1 MFTYGFVNKYSIV
14 VWTFLRIAVFV
25 FPGTVMMQWK
35 HPLHFYVT
43 VTCAN
48 HTFINLIQNI
58 CCQMTST
65 YMGRCGT
72 CFSSPKFRRLSNT
85 TNLLG
90 CDEIPESGVSDNI
103 VKTSIL
109 DVSGDTWCI
118 EGAWFPTIT
127 SIWLYFITD
136 KTCHLEKLQ
145 KKHFPLMSFP
155 FSNSIFFF

>member
-1 MFTYGFVNKYSIV
+1 MFTYGFVNKYSTV

-25 FPGTVMMQWK
+25 FPGNVMMQWK
-35 HPLHFYVT
+35 HSLHFYVT

-48 HTFINLIQNI
+48 HIFINLIQNI

-72 CFSSPKFRRLSNT
+72 CFSSPNFVDFPTQPICLVVMKFRRVASVITLSKPASWMC
-85 TNLLG
+85 L
-90 CDEIPESGVSDNI
+90 C
-103 VKTSIL
+103 
-109 DVSGDTWCI
+109 WCI
-118 EGAWFPTIT
+118 EGDWFPTIA

-145 KKHFPLMSFP
+145 KKYFPLMSFP
-155 FSNSIFFF
+155 FSTSIFFF